1 MLRTYDLFEILPD
14 NDVLWRATITGHED
28 AIQKLQQLASG
39 SAHEFRLV
47 HLPTKTVIATI
58 NAKGV

>member
-14 NDVLWRATITGHED
+14 NDVLWKATITGHEA
-28 AIQKLQQLASG
+28 AIQRLQQLASA
-39 SAHEFRLV
+39 SANEFRLV

-58 NAKGV
+58 NAKAD

>member
-14 NDVLWRATITGHED
+14 GDLIWRATVEGHEK
-28 AIQKLQQLASG
+28 AIDQLQRVAKG
-39 SAHEFRLV
+39 KANEFRLL

-58 NAKGV
+58 NAKTI